1 MRCTCMGCG
10 RLICE
15 GGPFSAVSELF
26 LQTRGLLQEEVLSSV
41 SFPWVW
47 LQRGGGHHGCSL
59 FSDYSSFVQLSCC
72 VCDFRSFVLI
82 SHLSE
87 WSGGSGSTPGS
98 VYHIPGSFT
107 ETQPEVYFSGPFNDA
122 VKCLWLNSF
131 VYKASRE
138 VSVSFI
144 NTCPTWPFTV
154 LGFRDFQS
162 WDAITIHTAYVIFS
176 FNMTFEYNEFC
187 YNTTSRVQC
196 WEWVLVTG
204 PDIYKPLSFIYAC

>member
-1 MRCTCMGCG
+1 MHLYGLWKADLWRRPLLCRLWVVSADTWVVAG
-10 RLICE
+10 R
-15 GGPFSAVSELF
+15 SAVFCVLSLSLIAERWWPSWLLPVLGLLF
-26 LQTRGLLQEEVLSSV
+26 LCPAKLLC
-41 SFPWVW
+41 VW
-47 LQRGGGHHGCSL
+47 LQEFRLDCSP
-59 FSDYSSFVQLSCC
+59 FWMEWRQRFHSRVSV
-72 VCDFRSFVLI
+72 
-82 SHLSE
+82 SHSRA
-87 WSGGSGSTPGS
+87 
-98 VYHIPGSFT
+98 FT

-176 FNMTFEYNEFC
+176 FNITFEYNEFC

>member
-1 MRCTCMGCG
+1 MHLYGLWKADLWRRPLLCRLWVVSADTWVVAG
-10 RLICE
+10 R
-15 GGPFSAVSELF
+15 SAVFCVLSLCLIAERWWPSWLLPVLWLLF
-26 LQTRGLLQEEVLSSV
+26 LCL
-41 SFPWVW
+41 
-47 LQRGGGHHGCSL
+47 
-59 FSDYSSFVQLSCC
+59 QLSCC

-87 WSGGSGSTPGS
+87 WSGGSGSSPGS
-98 VYHIPGSFT
+98 VYHIPESFT

-122 VKCLWLNSF
+122 IKCLWLNSF
-131 VYKASRE
+131 VHKASRE

-154 LGFRDFQS
+154 LGFYDFQS

-176 FNMTFEYNEFC
+176 FNITFEYNEFC
-187 YNTTSRVQC
+187 YNTTSWVQC